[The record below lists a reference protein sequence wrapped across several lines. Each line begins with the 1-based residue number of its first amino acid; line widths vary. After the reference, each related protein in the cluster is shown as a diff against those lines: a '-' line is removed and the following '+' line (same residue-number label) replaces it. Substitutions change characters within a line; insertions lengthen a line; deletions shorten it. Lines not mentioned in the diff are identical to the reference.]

1 LHGVGFGLRGKV
13 GGNDRDGEA
22 KRQSKRTEKLFT
34 QKVKQLDAIRGKP
47 SLRKGQQRPKGG
59 GMKLEGLKR

>member
-1 LHGVGFGLRGKV
+1 LGLRGKV

-47 SLRKGQQRPKGG
+47 SA
-59 GMKLEGLKR
+59 KRTAKTERRGDEA